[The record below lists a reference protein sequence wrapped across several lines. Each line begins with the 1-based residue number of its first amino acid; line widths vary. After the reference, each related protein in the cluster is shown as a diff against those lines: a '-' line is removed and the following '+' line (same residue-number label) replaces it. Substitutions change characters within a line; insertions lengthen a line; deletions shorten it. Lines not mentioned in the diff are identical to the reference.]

1 MATKN
6 ANYETLLV
14 TVQDGVR
21 TIALNRPDE
30 MNAVD
35 ERVTSELQAELRAI
49 GKDTSTRCVV
59 LTGMGKAFCA
69 GQDLKAAQDRGGAFD
84 FTDAL
89 RRRYNPVVLGLRTL
103 ELPVI
108 AAING
113 VAAGAGWS
121 LALACDLRIAAKTA
135 KFVGA
140 FSKIGLVPDSGMTWT
155 LPQLVGTA
163 KALEIAW
170 LGEPLTADAALELG
184 LVNRVVPPEELEAAT
199 RQWAAQIAAGPTK
212 GLGLTKRAVYSGF
225 GRDLESQLEYEA
237 LLQGVAGRT
246 KDYSE
251 GVSAFIQKRQPE
263 FTGE

>member
-6 ANYETLLV
+6 ASYETLLV

-21 TIALNRPDE
+21 TIAFNRPDE
-30 MNAVD
+30 MNVVD

-49 GKDTSTRCVV
+49 GKDKATRCVV
-59 LTGMGKAFCA
+59 LTGVGKAFCA
-69 GQDLKAAQDRGGAFD
+69 GQDLKSATSREGPFD

-89 RRRYNPVVLGLRTL
+89 RRRYNPVVLGFRSL

-121 LALACDLRIAAKTA
+121 LALACDLRIASASA

-140 FSKIGLVPDSGMTWT
+140 FSRIGLVPDSGMTWILT
-155 LPQLVGTA
+155 QLVGTA
-163 KALEIAW
+163 KALELAW
-170 LGEPLTADAALELG
+170 LGEPLTADAALQLG
-184 LVNRVVPPEELEAAT
+184 LVNRVVPAEELEGAA
-199 RQWAAQIAAGPTK
+199 RQWAVQLAKGPTK
-212 GLGLTKRAVYSGF
+212 GLGLTKRAVYTGL

-246 KDYSE
+246 TDYAE
-251 GVSAFIQKRQPE
+251 GVKAFIEKRAPE
-263 FTGE
+263 FKGE